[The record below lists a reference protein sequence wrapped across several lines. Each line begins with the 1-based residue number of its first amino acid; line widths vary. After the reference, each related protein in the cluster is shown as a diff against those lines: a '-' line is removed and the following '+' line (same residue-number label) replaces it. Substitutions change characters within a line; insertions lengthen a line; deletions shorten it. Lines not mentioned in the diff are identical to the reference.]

1 MASLLVEE
9 EEGHE
14 KCLKIIKI
22 EIVIEQALACPFH
35 MGSTGHQWYVSDR
48 CDPGPF
54 GSNSVLDEIDATLFF
69 KSLK

>member
-22 EIVIEQALACPFH
+22 EIVIEQVLACPFH
-35 MGSTGHQWYVSDR
+35 MGGTGISGRFQTDVT
-48 CDPGPF
+48 PA
-54 GSNSVLDEIDATLFF
+54 LLEATVCW
-69 KSLK
+69 KR